1 MVILDSFRSQ
11 SRGRSSY
18 PAIRSQRRFNVDIV
32 QSEPE
37 LMPVRFSARMGIVH
51 KIVVV
56 AAFVLFLLI
65 CQAVPQSDDLTQTM
79 RPVLRGRHAAV
90 ASMKAEATEAARRI
104 LDGGGNAFDAAVAG
118 QAALAV
124 SDFSLNGVGSDAVL
138 LIYNAQEKKVYSVNA
153 EPRAPKLATIEWY
166 EKNNGGKIPESDGLL
181 SGGIPGVVDAWYT
194 LLDRWGT
201 MNFEQVLQPAI
212 DLAENGF
219 PLSEMGAS
227 YIASSRKILKHPT
240 TVKVYLP
247 GGRPPKAGEILK
259 NPDLARTLRKL
270 VAAEKES
277 RAKGRHEAL
286 KAARD
291 RFYKGDIAR
300 DLSAFSEANGG
311 LFRYEDFA
319 EYTAKVETPI
329 STNYRGYQIY
339 KNPSAS
345 QGPTELIA
353 LNLLEGYDLKA
364 LGHNSTDFLHTSVE
378 AVKLAMADREKY
390 LGDMDFI
397 KIPYDGLLSKDYAR
411 ERRKLIDPA
420 KASLDLR
427 PGTPEKFVS
436 GSDTLG
442 RPVHEVLDGE
452 ASHLGD
458 TSYISIVDKD
468 HNMVSFEPSLHSS
481 FGTGVV
487 MGDTGIIFNCRG
499 DYYSLVR
506 GEANALEPGKRPRS
520 TLQSTLI
527 MKDGQPYG
535 ILGSPGGD
543 DQVMRTMQTLINMID
558 FGMNIQEAI
567 EAPRWSSRSFPA
579 SPFPHTMYPGDMS
592 VESRIPEATRQALIA
607 RGHKLHIDPPWS
619 IGSNA
624 GIIVDAATGVLS
636 AGADPRVDAYAWAW

>member
-1 MVILDSFRSQ
+1 M
-11 SRGRSSY
+11 
-18 PAIRSQRRFNVDIV
+18 RRPTF
-32 QSEPE
+32 P
-37 LMPVRFSARMGIVH
+37 R
-51 KIVVV
+51 
-56 AAFVLFLLI
+56 LFLVSSLALFLATI
-65 CQAVPQSDDLTQTM
+65 PRLFAQADDPGQTM
-79 RPVLRGRHAAV
+79 RPVIRGQHAAV
-90 ASMKAEATEAARRI
+90 SSMKAEATEAARRI
-104 LDGGGNAFDAAVAG
+104 LDAGGNAFDAAVGG

-124 SDFSLNGVGSDAVL
+124 SDFSLNGMGSDAVL
-138 LIYNAQEKKVYSVNA
+138 LIYNARDKKVYSVNA

-166 EKNNGGKIPESDGLL
+166 QKNNGGKIPQSDGLL
-181 SGGIPGVVDAWYT
+181 SGGLPGVVDAWYT

-201 MNFEQVLQPAI
+201 MSFEQVLQPAI
-212 DLAENGF
+212 ELAENGF
-219 PLSEMGAS
+219 PLSESGAAD
-227 YIASSRKILKHPT
+227 IAESKKILKYPT
-240 TVKVYLP
+240 TVKIYLP
-247 GGRPPKAGEILK
+247 NGQPPKAGQILK
-259 NPDLARTLRKL
+259 NPDLARTLREL
-270 VAAEKES
+270 VEAEKANQS
-277 RAKGRHEAL
+277 KGRHEAL

-291 RFYKGDIAR
+291 RFYKGDIAH
-300 DLSAFSEANGG
+300 DLAAFSEANGG
-311 LFRYEDFA
+311 LFRYDDFA
-319 EYTAKVETPI
+319 EYTVEVETPV
-329 STNYRGYQIY
+329 SVNYRGYQVY

-345 QGPTELIA
+345 QGPAELLA

-364 LGHNSTDFLHTSVE
+364 MGLNSPDFLHTSVE

-420 KASLDLR
+420 KASLELR
-427 PGTPEKFVS
+427 PGTPA
-436 GSDTLG
+436 GAAALD
-442 RPVHEVLDGE
+442 RPVHEVLDGD
-452 ASHLGD
+452 ASHVGD
-458 TSYISIVDKD
+458 TSYIAVVDKD

-527 MKDGQPYG
+527 MKDGQPYA

-543 DQVMRTMQTLINMID
+543 DQVMRTMQTLINMLD
-558 FGMNIQEAI
+558 FGMNIQQAI
-567 EAPRWSSRSFPA
+567 EAPRWSSRAFPA

-592 VESRIPEATRQALIA
+592 VEARIPEPTRQALIG
-607 RGHKLHIDPPWS
+607 RGHKLRVAPAWS

-624 GIIVDAATGVLS
+624 GIVLDSTSGVLS

>member
-1 MVILDSFRSQ
+1 M
-11 SRGRSSY
+11 
-18 PAIRSQRRFNVDIV
+18 QRRTSPRSFLVG
-32 QSEPE
+32 S
-37 LMPVRFSARMGIVH
+37 S
-51 KIVVV
+51 
-56 AAFVLFLLI
+56 VLFLATI
-65 CQAVPQSDDLTQTM
+65 PVIAQADKPGQTM
-79 RPVLRGRHAAV
+79 RPVIRGRQAAV

-104 LDGGGNAFDAAVAG
+104 LDAGGNAFDAAVGG
-118 QAALAV
+118 QAALGV
-124 SDFSLNGVGSDAVL
+124 SDFSLNGMGSDAVL
-138 LIYNAQEKKVYSVNA
+138 LIYNAREKKVYSVNA

-166 EKNNGGKIPESDGLL
+166 QKNNGGKIPESDGLL
-181 SGGIPGVVDAWYT
+181 SGGLPGVVDAWYT

-201 MNFEQVLQPAI
+201 MSFERVLQPAI

-219 PLSEMGAS
+219 PLSESGAAD
-227 YIASSRKILKHPT
+227 IAESKKILKYPT
-240 TVKVYLP
+240 TVKIYLP
-247 GGRPPKAGEILK
+247 NGQPPKAGQIIR

-270 VAAEKES
+270 VEAEKANQS
-277 RAKGRHEAL
+277 KGRHEAL

-300 DLSAFSEANGG
+300 DLAAFSEANGG
-311 LFRYEDFA
+311 LFRYDDFA
-319 EYTAKVETPI
+319 EYTVEVETPV
-329 STNYRGYQIY
+329 SVNYRGYQIY

-345 QGPTELIA
+345 QGPTELLA
-353 LNLLEGYDLKA
+353 LNLLEGFDLKA
-364 LGHNSTDFLHTSVE
+364 MGLNSPDFLHTSVE

-420 KASLDLR
+420 KASLELR
-427 PGTPEKFVS
+427 PGTPA
-436 GSDTLG
+436 GAAALD
-442 RPVHEVLDGE
+442 RPVHEVLDGD
-452 ASHLGD
+452 ASHVGD
-458 TSYISIVDKD
+458 TSYIAIVDKD
-468 HNMVSFEPSLHSS
+468 RNMVSFEPSLHSS

-527 MKDGQPYG
+527 MKDGQPYA

-543 DQVMRTMQTLINMID
+543 DQVMRTMQTLINMLD
-558 FGMNIQEAI
+558 FDMNIQQAI
-567 EAPRWSSRSFPA
+567 EAPRWSSRAFPA

-592 VESRIPEATRQALIA
+592 VEARIPEATRQALIG
-607 RGHKLHIDPPWS
+607 RGHKLRVAPAWS
-619 IGSNA
+619 LGSSA
-624 GIIVDAATGVLS
+624 GIVLDSSSGVLS